1 MTDWANFQPKN
12 HIPFKVQCRSMR
24 RKVNLSWALS
34 GRDVFVA
41 IASGFVAGLLLGVGL
56 LVAVWR

>member
-1 MTDWANFQPKN
+1 MIDMSN
-12 HIPFKVQCRSMR
+12 HVPRNNIPFKVQCRSMR
-24 RKVNLSWALS
+24 RKVNLSWALA

-56 LVAVWR
+56 LIMTWR